1 MLFSGDQRLTDE
13 RPTFPGSWV
22 GGVRGGLIPFGQNKT
37 PQKYFYDSGGIKSVG
52 TALTTMVE
60 LQFDQVVTEHYAM
73 LYRFALSLTR
83 HEAESMDLTQ
93 QTFYLWATKG
103 GQLRDAAKLKSWL
116 CTTLYREFLGDRR
129 HAQRFPQVD
138 ISLVEDEL
146 PAVESEV
153 IVRMDA
159 ALVMAALLEV
169 DEIQRAPLT
178 LFYIEDRSYLEIAG
192 ILGVPIGTVMSR
204 LARGKQQLR
213 RILSAKAMNE
223 P

>member
-1 MLFSGDQRLTDE
+1 
-13 RPTFPGSWV
+13 
-22 GGVRGGLIPFGQNKT
+22 
-37 PQKYFYDSGGIKSVG
+37 
-52 TALTTMVE
+52 MVE

-83 HEAESMDLTQ
+83 HEAASLDLTQ

-103 GQLRDAAKLKSWL
+103 GQLRDTAKLKSWL

-153 IVRMDA
+153 VAQMDA
-159 ALVMAALLEV
+159 ALVMTALLEV

-178 LFYIEDRSYLEIAG
+178 LFYMEDRSYLEIAG

-204 LARGKQQLR
+204 IARGKQQLR
-213 RILSAKAMNE
+213 RILAEKATNE
-223 P
+223 T

>member
-1 MLFSGDQRLTDE
+1 
-13 RPTFPGSWV
+13 
-22 GGVRGGLIPFGQNKT
+22 
-37 PQKYFYDSGGIKSVG
+37 
-52 TALTTMVE
+52 MVE
-60 LQFDQVVTEHYAM
+60 LQFDQIVAEHYTS

-83 HEAESMDLTQ
+83 REAESLDLTQ

-103 GQLRDAAKLKSWL
+103 GQLRDTSKLKSWL

-146 PAVESEV
+146 PPVETGT
-153 IVRMDA
+153 INNMDA
-159 ALVMAALLEV
+159 ALVMEALMEV
-169 DEIQRAPLT
+169 DEVQRAPLQ
-178 LFYIEDRSYLEIAG
+178 LFYVEDHSYLEISD

-213 RILSAKAMNE
+213 RILSEKATYVL
-223 P
+223 

>member
-1 MLFSGDQRLTDE
+1 
-13 RPTFPGSWV
+13 
-22 GGVRGGLIPFGQNKT
+22 
-37 PQKYFYDSGGIKSVG
+37 
-52 TALTTMVE
+52 MVE

-83 HEAESMDLTQ
+83 HEAESLDLTQ

-103 GQLRDAAKLKSWL
+103 GQLRDTAKLKSWL

-153 IVRMDA
+153 VAQMDA

-178 LFYIEDRSYLEIAG
+178 LFYIEDRSYLEIAE

-213 RILSAKAMNE
+213 RILSAKATNE
-223 P
+223 T

>member
-1 MLFSGDQRLTDE
+1 
-13 RPTFPGSWV
+13 
-22 GGVRGGLIPFGQNKT
+22 
-37 PQKYFYDSGGIKSVG
+37 
-52 TALTTMVE
+52 MVE

-83 HEAESMDLTQ
+83 HEAESLDLTQ

-153 IVRMDA
+153 VAQMDA

-178 LFYIEDRSYLEIAG
+178 LFYIEDRSYLEIAD

-213 RILSAKAMNE
+213 RIISAKATNE
-223 P
+223 T

>member
-1 MLFSGDQRLTDE
+1 M
-13 RPTFPGSWV
+13 
-22 GGVRGGLIPFGQNKT
+22 
-37 PQKYFYDSGGIKSVG
+37 G
-52 TALTTMVE
+52 TTLTTMVE

-83 HEAESMDLTQ
+83 HEAASLDLTQ

-103 GQLRDAAKLKSWL
+103 GQLREAAKLKSWL

-146 PAVESEV
+146 PAVEPEV
-153 IVRMDA
+153 VARMDA

-169 DEIQRAPLT
+169 DEIQRAPLM
-178 LFYIEDRSYLEIAG
+178 LFYIEDRSYLEIAD

-213 RILSAKAMNE
+213 RILSEKATNE
-223 P
+223 T

>member
-1 MLFSGDQRLTDE
+1 
-13 RPTFPGSWV
+13 
-22 GGVRGGLIPFGQNKT
+22 
-37 PQKYFYDSGGIKSVG
+37 
-52 TALTTMVE
+52 MVE

-83 HEAESMDLTQ
+83 HEAESLDLTQ

-116 CTTLYREFLGDRR
+116 CTTLYREFLGERR

-153 IVRMDA
+153 VAQMDA

-178 LFYIEDRSYLEIAG
+178 LFYIEDRSYLEIAD

-213 RILSAKAMNE
+213 RIISAKATNE
-223 P
+223 T

>member
-1 MLFSGDQRLTDE
+1 
-13 RPTFPGSWV
+13 
-22 GGVRGGLIPFGQNKT
+22 
-37 PQKYFYDSGGIKSVG
+37 
-52 TALTTMVE
+52 MVE
-60 LQFDQVVTEHYAM
+60 LQFDRVVTEHYAM

-83 HEAESMDLTQ
+83 HEAESFDLTQ

-103 GQLRDAAKLKSWL
+103 GQLREATKLKSWL

-153 IVRMDA
+153 IVQMDA

-169 DEIQRAPLT
+169 DEIHRAPLT
-178 LFYIEDRSYLEIAG
+178 LFYMEDRSYLEIAG

-213 RILSAKAMNE
+213 RILSAKATNE
-223 P
+223 T

>member
-1 MLFSGDQRLTDE
+1 
-13 RPTFPGSWV
+13 
-22 GGVRGGLIPFGQNKT
+22 
-37 PQKYFYDSGGIKSVG
+37 
-52 TALTTMVE
+52 MVE

-83 HEAESMDLTQ
+83 HEAESLDLTQ

-103 GQLRDAAKLKSWL
+103 GQLRDTAKLKSWL

-153 IVRMDA
+153 VAQMDA

-178 LFYIEDRSYLEIAG
+178 LFYIEDRSYLEIAE

-213 RILSAKAMNE
+213 RILSARATNE
-223 P
+223 T

>member
-1 MLFSGDQRLTDE
+1 MG
-13 RPTFPGSWV
+13 PT
-22 GGVRGGLIPFGQNKT
+22 
-37 PQKYFYDSGGIKSVG
+37 
-52 TALTTMVE
+52 LTTMVD

-83 HEAESMDLTQ
+83 HEAESLDLTQ

-103 GQLRDAAKLKSWL
+103 GQLRDTAKLKSWL

-153 IVRMDA
+153 VAQMDA

-213 RILSAKAMNE
+213 RIISEKATNE
-223 P
+223 T

>member
-1 MLFSGDQRLTDE
+1 M
-13 RPTFPGSWV
+13 
-22 GGVRGGLIPFGQNKT
+22 
-37 PQKYFYDSGGIKSVG
+37 G
-52 TALTTMVE
+52 TTLTTMVE

-83 HEAESMDLTQ
+83 HEAASLDLTQ

-103 GQLRDAAKLKSWL
+103 GQLREAAKLKSWL

-146 PAVESEV
+146 PAVEPEV
-153 IVRMDA
+153 VARMDA

-169 DEIQRAPLT
+169 DEIQRAPLM
-178 LFYIEDRSYLEIAG
+178 LFYIEDRSYLEIAD
-192 ILGVPIGTVMSR
+192 ILGVPIGTVMCASR
-204 LARGKQQLR
+204 AANNNSGASSPRKQR
-213 RILSAKAMNE
+213 TKRE

>member
-1 MLFSGDQRLTDE
+1 MAD
-13 RPTFPGSWV
+13 
-22 GGVRGGLIPFGQNKT
+22 
-37 PQKYFYDSGGIKSVG
+37 
-52 TALTTMVE
+52 
-60 LQFDQVVTEHYAM
+60 LQFDQIVTAHYAT

-83 HEAESMDLTQ
+83 NEAESLDLTQ

-146 PAVESEV
+146 PPLETET
-153 IVRMDA
+153 INNMDA
-159 ALVMAALLEV
+159 GLVMEALLEV
-169 DEIQRAPLT
+169 DEGQRVPLQ
-178 LFYIEDRSYLEIAG
+178 LFYVEDRSYLEIAA

-213 RILSAKAMNE
+213 RILAEKGTYAL
-223 P
+223 